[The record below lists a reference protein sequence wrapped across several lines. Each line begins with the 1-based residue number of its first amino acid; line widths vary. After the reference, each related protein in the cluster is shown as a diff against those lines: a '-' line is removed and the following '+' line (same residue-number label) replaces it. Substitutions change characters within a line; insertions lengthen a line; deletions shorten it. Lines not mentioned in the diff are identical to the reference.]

1 MSVVVVALHVISAL
15 TALLALYYVVKDLA
29 ADLVLLGACALLL
42 LAWLVETAV
51 LGVHDLAGGQVPD
64 PVLLYGYLLTALL
77 LPLGGLWLGVWE
89 RSRYGSAAIL
99 VVALTSIVLQVR
111 VEQLWPG
118 GFA

>member
-1 MSVVVVALHVISAL
+1 MAIVVIALHVISAVA
-15 TALLALYYVVKDLA
+15 ALLALYYVVKDLA

-42 LAWLVETAV
+42 LAWLGESIA
-51 LGVHDLAGGQVPD
+51 LGIRDLAGGAVGD
-64 PVLLYGYLLTALL
+64 PVLLYGYLLTAVL

>member
-1 MSVVVVALHVISAL
+1 MAVLVIILQVLSVL
-15 TALLALYYVVKDLA
+15 TALLALLYVIRDLA

-42 LAWLVETAV
+42 LVWLGEAAA
-51 LGVHDLAGGQVPD
+51 LGVRDLAGGQVPD
-64 PVLLYGYLLTALL
+64 PVLLYGYLLTAVL
-77 LPLGGLWLGVWE
+77 LPVAGLWVGVWE